1 MDTSNR
7 TRINFY
13 IDGFNLYHA
22 IKDLNRPELKWLDLR
37 AVCEGFIDLQT
48 QEIERI
54 YYFSAMSTHRPRGL
68 RRQEQ
73 YIKALRHT
81 GVDVVLGKFFAKRRS
96 CNNCQST
103 WWAHE
108 EKRTDVN
115 LALRLVLDAIDD
127 KFDKAF
133 IVSRDSDF
141 VPAIREVVERCPEKR
156 LCLLAPPNLKHSG
169 DLKRCLPPSQQKN
182 CLKSLKI
189 IHLERAQLPDEVKDE
204 RGELIASRPIEWE
217 QR

>member
-1 MDTSNR
+1 MNTDNR

-22 IKDLNRPELKWLDLR
+22 IKNLNRPELKWLDLR
-37 AVCEGFIDLQT
+37 VVCESFIDPKE
-48 QEIERI
+48 QEIKSI
-54 YYFSAMSTHRPRGL
+54 YYFSAMSTHRPQGL

-73 YIKALRHT
+73 YIKALKHT
-81 GVDVVLGKFFAKRRS
+81 GVNIVLGKFFAKQRS
-96 CNNCQST
+96 CNNCRSN

-141 VPAIREVVERCPEKR
+141 VPAIHEVVERCPDKR
-156 LCLLAPPNLKHSG
+156 LCLLAPPNLRHSG
-169 DLKRCLPPSQQKN
+169 DLKRCLPEAQQKKG
-182 CLKSLKI
+182 LKSLKT
-189 IHLERAQLPDEVKDE
+189 IHLERAQLPDTIEDAQ
-204 RGELIASRPIEWE
+204 GNLIASRPGEWK
-217 QR
+217 